1 MWARWRPP
9 PMRPS
14 LTAIPFAPRPLIV
27 RGALVVVSFSSGER
41 KIPPKGVLCRLRACT
56 CPTYWAPIWCR
67 FPGGKPK
74 APAPRARGYVTL
86 SVYFWMLQI
95 NTADIRLILFLKIF
109 FIFLKHNGYFLWL
122 MQCLRSE
129 PIWNLLLLNIMNDH
143 ILMLSEILTY
153 FFGFRQWVYLG
164 SSSFLYAEKSAQ
176 LSIW

>member
-14 LTAIPFAPRPLIV
+14 LTAIPFVPRPLIV
-27 RGALVVVSFSSGER
+27 RGAFVPLSVADSRSWLS
-41 KIPPKGVLCRLRACT
+41 CHSLRGKEKSLL
-56 CPTYWAPIWCR
+56 IWCR

-143 ILMLSEILTY
+143 ILTLSEILTH